1 MPKDLDIKLKGYI
14 REYLEYKMI
23 EARKG
28 AKYSN
33 VSAGIIIRDTVDKI
47 EFEMFLDEMWL
58 FISRKNLQNEHS
70 QS

>member
-33 VSAGIIIRDTVDKI
+33 VSAGIIIQLIK
-47 EFEMFLDEMWL
+47 L
-58 FISRKNLQNEHS
+58 NLKCF
-70 QS
+70 